1 MRKKEIDAFVSFVKN
16 DLNGDERG
24 QAQTFCDRLF
34 RAYGQKGIYE
44 AQGKLEARI
53 KIADTNT
60 TNYIDCLWSPPNIR
74 IMRVFTAAHQIM
86 ENNAFLYQK
95 VLHIEQHQLETD
107 EKIEHILTKM
117 EDNSPKIMP
126 EQIFQTGCVWD
137 ACIS

>member
-53 KIADTNT
+53 KIADQPYVLVRAVSTFVFSACA
-60 TNYIDCLWSPPNIR
+60 YCLADSSS
-74 IMRVFTAAHQIM
+74 VDT
-86 ENNAFLYQK
+86 
-95 VLHIEQHQLETD
+95 
-107 EKIEHILTKM
+107 
-117 EDNSPKIMP
+117 
-126 EQIFQTGCVWD
+126 
-137 ACIS
+137 